1 MIRRTLGTE
10 WQELELLLDFRQ
22 VIEQQIART
31 AALRRTDSDVKA
43 IRVALADYE
52 RAGAD
57 RESSRM
63 ADLALHGAIAGAT
76 HNHHLLDLSLR
87 IRHDIS
93 FGFEAEPYSPEV
105 RRRALH
111 QHPELAQ
118 AVIDGDPDRAA
129 GLAAEHFSL
138 TEAMLR
144 ELLARV
150 SLRAR
155 SPQE

>member
-1 MIRRTLGTE
+1 
-10 WQELELLLDFRQ
+10 
-22 VIEQQIART
+22 
-31 AALRRTDSDVKA
+31 
-43 IRVALADYE
+43 
-52 RAGAD
+52 
-57 RESSRM
+57 M